1 MRTTLILAAVTLFAL
16 AQVVVATT
24 IVGIKCLDGV
34 VLGAD
39 SRSTG
44 GPLIM
49 DKNKEKVHAL
59 AQYIYCCGAGTSA
72 DCEQISRRAK
82 HLNFLLDVERDLD
95 DVSNIANFNN
105 PILYSVKSIAKMIKE
120 GINNRKPEAV
130 FIMGGI
136 DNNDHAL
143 YQINMDGS
151 YIKVNYA
158 SLGSGSIDAM
168 AILESSLGALNG
180 NITVD
185 RAVEII
191 RQSVKAGIMNDLG
204 SGSHIDICAIKSCE
218 VKRWRELSIDIVENT
233 LRQVPHDITDASKII
248 EPEDDNTITNTSKII
263 RNSSFII
270 EIL

>member
-1 MRTTLILAAVTLFAL
+1 MPATLILAGVTLFAL
-16 AQVVVATT
+16 AQVIIATT

-59 AQYIYCCGAGTSA
+59 SPYIYCCGAGTSA
-72 DCEQISRRAK
+72 DCEQITRSVK
-82 HLNFLLDVERDLD
+82 HLNFLLDIERDLD
-95 DVSNIANFNN
+95 DVYSRTETNN
-105 PILYSVKSIAKMIKE
+105 PILYSVKSIAKLIKE
-120 GINNRKPEAV
+120 GISNRKPEAV
-130 FIMGGI
+130 FIMGGM

-151 YIKVNYA
+151 YMKVNYA

-191 RQSVKAGIMNDLG
+191 RQSVTAGIMNDLG
-204 SGSHIDICAIKSCE
+204 SGSHIDICAIKPYE
-218 VKRWRELSIDIVENT
+218 VKRWRELGVDKVESH
-233 LRQVPHDITDASKII
+233 LRQVSHDITDASSII
-248 EPEDDNTITNTSKII
+248 EPEDYNTVTNI
-263 RNSSFII
+263 RKTKRNKSFSI